1 LASKGEV
8 TELDPPR
15 VFAFTW
21 GEDLLRFELHPAA
34 QGCTLVFTHSF
45 ANRAS
50 APRSGAGWSI
60 CLSRL
65 LALLDGT
72 NAEGEKWRE
81 YFARYSDELG
91 CDGTFTRDKDTA
103 VVRFERLLDHDITKV
118 WAALT
123 KPDELARWL
132 AEVEIDPRPGS
143 RVEMRFA
150 NPPGYLV
157 RGIVTRIDALK
168 VLEHTW
174 TSPGE
179 PDGVVKWQLIA
190 VGEGCLLLMTHTV
203 HGHWDE
209 AGTLA
214 AWQVHLSLLA
224 SSLAGLGTWPFP
236 ATRWHELHES
246 YTGAIAARSGKVIR

>member
-1 LASKGEV
+1 MSFADAGLDVDPELLASKGEV

-34 QGCTLVFTHSF
+34 RGCTLVFTHSF

-91 CDGTFTRDKDTA
+91 CDGN
-103 VVRFERLLDHDITKV
+103 
-118 WAALT
+118 
-123 KPDELARWL
+123 
-132 AEVEIDPRPGS
+132 RPGTI
-143 RVEMRFA
+143 R
-150 NPPGYLV
+150 
-157 RGIVTRIDALK
+157 
-168 VLEHTW
+168 
-174 TSPGE
+174 
-179 PDGVVKWQLIA
+179 
-190 VGEGCLLLMTHTV
+190 
-203 HGHWDE
+203 
-209 AGTLA
+209 
-214 AWQVHLSLLA
+214 
-224 SSLAGLGTWPFP
+224 P
-236 ATRWHELHES
+236 A
-246 YTGAIAARSGKVIR
+246 IR